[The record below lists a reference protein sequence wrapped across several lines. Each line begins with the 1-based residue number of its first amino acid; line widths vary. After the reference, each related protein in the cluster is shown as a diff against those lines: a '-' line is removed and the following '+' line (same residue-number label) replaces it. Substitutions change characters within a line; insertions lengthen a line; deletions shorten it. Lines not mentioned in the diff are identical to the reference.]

1 MPVRTRSLTPME
13 KWPRGLWRSFAK
25 GEGATPPRFKSWLL
39 RQFLPSVIR
48 AARYKRV
55 GRSSRL
61 SSPDISSRA
70 AMIAREKVPH
80 RRPLRLRPRPGPTVR
95 GRGQRS
101 LYSAGSSKYG
111 INLWE
116 LNDICLFDKRL
127 GEISERGRPS
137 HSVLGIVAVHRAL
150 TPVREVRFFQGGPV
164 FAGIAQ
170 SAERNVANVE
180 VADSASAARTTIRRP
195 GQALGMLS
203 RIDWRCAPR
212 LLVVPGA
219 LHLDE
224 RERSGPCDEYETG
237 DCFGDGHCP

>member
-25 GEGATPPRFKSWLL
+25 GEGQPRPGSNPGFSANFCPAESEPLDTNVW
-39 RQFLPSVIR
+39 
-48 AARYKRV
+48 V
-55 GRSSRL
+55 GSSRL
-61 SSPDISSRA
+61 SSPDISSRP
-70 AMIAREKVPH
+70 ARA
-80 RRPLRLRPRPGPTVR
+80 RPAQFVC
-95 GRGQRS
+95 
-101 LYSAGSSKYG
+101 LYPAGFSKYG
-111 INLWE
+111 INLLE
-116 LNDICLFDKRL
+116 LNDICLFNKRL
-127 GEISERGRPS
+127 GEISGLGRPS
-137 HSVLGIVAVHRAL
+137 HSFLGIVALHRAL

-203 RIDWRCAPR
+203 RIDSRCAPG
-212 LLVVPGA
+212 LLVAPGA
-219 LHLDE
+219 LHLEE

-237 DCFGDGHCP
+237 DRFGDGHRP